1 MSAESRGRLSAK
13 PAERKTNHT
22 RLAVQSCLDYSAHPL
37 AKMFTPTI
45 VKLDSI
51 DSTNLEAMRQAKS
64 GGAEGLCITAREQT
78 RGRGR
83 LDRSWHSPKDSGLYF
98 SIVLRPTFD
107 VSRWPLIN
115 LAAALAVSDALAK
128 TIQLA
133 VDIKWPND
141 ICVEHRKLG
150 GILGETVETPDGTAV
165 VLGIGINLTSE
176 SFPPELNELATSV
189 AGVTNRRI
197 DPEELLVELIK
208 SLTQGYE
215 MLNTDEGR
223 EQTIRD
229 WCAHSSYAYGRQVRV
244 TLHNESF
251 PGVTCGLERDGAL
264 RVETPEG
271 EIRIVRAGDVTA
283 LRATKVP
290 GADQ

>member
-1 MSAESRGRLSAK
+1 
-13 PAERKTNHT
+13 
-22 RLAVQSCLDYSAHPL
+22 
-37 AKMFTPTI
+37 MFTPTI

-83 LDRSWHSPKDSGLYF
+83 MDRSWHSPQDAGLYF

-115 LAAALAVSDALAK
+115 LAASLAVSDALAK

-141 ICVEHRKLG
+141 ICVQHRKLG
-150 GILGETVETPDGTAV
+150 GILAETVETPEGTAV
-165 VLGIGINLTSE
+165 VLGIGINLTAE
-176 SFPPELNELATSV
+176 SFPQELNELATSI
-189 AGVTNRRI
+189 AAVTNRQI
-197 DPEELLVELIK
+197 DREALIDELIK
-208 SLTQGYE
+208 SLTQRYE
-215 MLNTDEGR
+215 VLHTDEGR

-229 WCAHSSYAYGRQVRV
+229 WCAHSSYAYDRQVRV

-251 PGVTCGLERDGAL
+251 AGVTRGLERDGAL
-264 RVETPEG
+264 RVETPKG
-271 EIRIVRAGDVTA
+271 EIKIVRAGDVTA

-290 GADQ
+290 GSDQ